1 MGLFDSILE
10 LTKDLTDIVT
20 APIELAVDTV
30 KTITKPLADT
40 TNEIKDNIKETL
52 EEGN

>member
-1 MGLFDSILE
+1 MGLFDSLSE
-10 LTKDLTDIVT
+10 LGKDLTDIVT
-20 APIELAVDTV
+20 SPIEVAVDTV
-30 KTITKPLADT
+30 KTITKPLADA